1 MEVMGIKDIMEE
13 LGVSREYAR
22 WLVTLEGCPVLPR
35 MKGQT
40 IRVLRKPFY
49 KWLEAQTWR

>member
-1 MEVMGIKDIMEE
+1 MEVMGIKDIMSE

-22 WLVTLEGCPVLPR
+22 WLVTLKDCPVLPR

-40 IRVLRKPFY
+40 IRVLRTPFY
-49 KWLEAQTWR
+49 KWLETLTWR